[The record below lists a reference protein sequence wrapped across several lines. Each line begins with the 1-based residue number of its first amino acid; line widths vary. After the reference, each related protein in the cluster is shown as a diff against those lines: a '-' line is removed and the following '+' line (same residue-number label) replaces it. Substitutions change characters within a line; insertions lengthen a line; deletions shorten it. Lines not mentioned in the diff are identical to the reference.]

1 MDKKVEKLL
10 SSKKGDEFLRKLK
23 DAAKSILGEKYLAE
37 DVVQDT
43 FEYFCHR
50 DVPVS
55 DAAEV
60 EPYMVTTV
68 ANRAKKMKKKLA
80 KTMLL
85 DIEDLEQYIGH
96 YTATD
101 HEEEQQ
107 YATMIKC
114 IKQLDVQSQRVF
126 KLRYIK
132 AMSVKTVATMMKMS
146 ESKVNRIAK
155 KAMTDVTKM
164 VNDEKRTNE

>member
-1 MDKKVEKLL
+1 
-10 SSKKGDEFLRKLK
+10 
-23 DAAKSILGEKYLAE
+23 
-37 DVVQDT
+37 
-43 FEYFCHR
+43 
-50 DVPVS
+50 
-55 DAAEV
+55 
-60 EPYMVTTV
+60 
-68 ANRAKKMKKKLA
+68 MKKKLA
-80 KTMLL
+80 KTVLL